1 MKQATT
7 TINVLSGIQDN
18 EDMWYIATSGVSS
31 KNVVV
36 TLSASENTSYYN
48 LDGAATSF
56 INVNTAAPFRG
67 FASQSGNG
75 TSPSVTI
82 ASAANDLVFDTA
94 CNGTAFTSSGQTNN
108 WMTNY
113 TQFTACGA
121 AAVST
126 KVGASSVTMSWVTSS
141 DYWTDLAASL
151 EPMPTGV
158 PLTRRVI
165 RLLGGLHLLGGVR
178 LL

>member
-1 MKQATT
+1 
-7 TINVLSGIQDN
+7 
-18 EDMWYIATSGVSS
+18 MWYIATSGVSS
-31 KNVVV
+31 KNVVI
-36 TLSASENTSYYN
+36 TLSGSESSVGNYT

-67 FASQSGNG
+67 FASKSGGNDG

-82 ASAANDLVFDTA
+82 TSAVNDLVFDAA

-113 TQFTACGA
+113 TQATACGA

-126 KVGASSVTMSWVTSS
+126 EVGASSVTMSWVTSN
-141 DYWTDLAASL
+141 DWWTDLAASL
-151 EPMPTGV
+151 EPTPPAVTTV
-158 PLTRRVI
+158 PLAGRVI